1 MMKENKGSMQ
11 FTRQARRTLHRRRME
26 DRFSRDSSLPDLS
39 QRAADIRAGL
49 GHSWV
54 LRHVLLVA
62 VTGILSVTVFGIP
75 PGLTALF
82 VGAELALAALAGLME
97 VARRRAVTEI
107 AVSTGREGYQ
117 RILRA
122 SAYYDLVRSLYGEAT
137 AVALLIGA
145 VVFFQG
151 ALSGTIGGTAA
162 AALPPLGTIRVS
174 DLLLFFVACQFFW
187 MASCWLRY
195 RWIRSL
201 PETGDFTELNR
212 RYRVIERRERLVRG
226 MPVVAAVLLALG
238 MWHGIFGIPWEIPLV
253 AAGVSPF
260 PLVIGAWVPGR
271 LNRASPDRE
280 TPRAPVHEP
289 LREYRDESVSGAV
302 FGIQKIATEAPD
314 IRALGRSARTARTK
328 KDPENSLILTN
339 RRLLFI
345 QVPVEASP
353 PSPKKTGA
361 GREDCFSH
369 LAEIREK
376 GSEMLKARPLSEVVR
391 HGTRD
396 FAYGDIRQA
405 TLKGVVLGLEFN
417 GGGKASYFFMDR
429 AYAETLKNI
438 LPQHLGERFAC
449 A

>member
-1 MMKENKGSMQ
+1 
-11 FTRQARRTLHRRRME
+11 ME

-62 VTGILSVTVFGIP
+62 VTGILAVTVFGIP

-82 VGAELALAALAGLME
+82 GGLELVLAALAGLME
-97 VARRRAVTEI
+97 GARRRAVTEI

-122 SAYYDLVRSLYGEAT
+122 SGYYDLVRSLYGMVT
-137 AVALLIGA
+137 ALAILVGA
-145 VVFFQG
+145 EIFFRS
-151 ALSGTIGGTAA
+151 ALSATIGGPAA
-162 AALPPLGTIRVS
+162 AALPALENISVG
-174 DLLLFFVACQFFW
+174 DLLLLLVAFQFFG
-187 MASCWLRY
+187 MVSSWLRY

-201 PETGDFTELNR
+201 PETDDFAELNR
-212 RYRVIERRERLVRG
+212 RYRVIERREWLVRG

-253 AAGVSPF
+253 AAGVSPV
-260 PLVIGAWVPGR
+260 PLVIGVWDPGR

-280 TPRAPVHEP
+280 TPCAPVHEP

-302 FGIQKIATEAPD
+302 FGVQKIATEAPD
-314 IRALGRSARTARTK
+314 IRALGRSARTDRKK
-328 KDPENSLILTN
+328 KDPENSLIITN

-345 QVPVEASP
+345 QVPVDARSRSTKE
-353 PSPKKTGA
+353 TGA
-361 GREDCFSH
+361 PPEDCFSH

-396 FAYGDIRQA
+396 FAYGDIRKA

-438 LPQHLGERFAC
+438 LPQHLGERFAT